1 MVRVGLLLLLLLSTA
16 SKAQDACYCTD
27 QTNPTYGNCYAN
39 ASCWACAPGAY
50 NTDWQSRYCLGYT
63 PPAPT
68 CTPSSLSEER
78 SCPVNFSGTQTWKKD
93 TTCSNGTAVEGSW
106 YLAADNCVALPPTCV
121 ASTESKSESCAV
133 HFSGGKTYTRT
144 STCSDPYGTP
154 VFGDWVLTTN
164 TCTPDPHTCIVSVQT
179 QSLPCEVGY
188 VGTIIQDRTSTCPD
202 PYGSPVWGSWISS
215 SNTCV
220 KSLTNATNP
229 VSPVSPLN
237 PVSPVASP
245 VASPVQVVPSVT
257 EPPSAAPSQEQ
268 SAEEST
274 AESGA
279 KGASN
284 KEEKEKES
292 KEEGGTGLKPGA
304 KAPGIRIGG
313 FGLALSLEL
322 FIKPGYTQQSLVS
335 PIDYTMEI
343 SREYRRQQDFLI
355 DLIANDDG
363 YRALSGDQRARF
375 GGLLWSNPLQQG
387 YGGD

>member
-1 MVRVGLLLLLLLSTA
+1 M
-16 SKAQDACYCTD
+16 
-27 QTNPTYGNCYAN
+27 
-39 ASCWACAPGAY
+39 
-50 NTDWQSRYCLGYT
+50 
-63 PPAPT
+63 
-68 CTPSSLSEER
+68 
-78 SCPVNFSGTQTWKKD
+78 
-93 TTCSNGTAVEGSW
+93 
-106 YLAADNCVALPPTCV
+106 
-121 ASTESKSESCAV
+121 
-133 HFSGGKTYTRT
+133 
-144 STCSDPYGTP
+144 
-154 VFGDWVLTTN
+154 
-164 TCTPDPHTCIVSVQT
+164 
-179 QSLPCEVGY
+179 
-188 VGTIIQDRTSTCPD
+188 
-202 PYGSPVWGSWISS
+202 
-215 SNTCV
+215 

-245 VASPVQVVPSVT
+245 VANPVQVVPSVT

-304 KAPGIRIGG
+304 KAPGVRIGG